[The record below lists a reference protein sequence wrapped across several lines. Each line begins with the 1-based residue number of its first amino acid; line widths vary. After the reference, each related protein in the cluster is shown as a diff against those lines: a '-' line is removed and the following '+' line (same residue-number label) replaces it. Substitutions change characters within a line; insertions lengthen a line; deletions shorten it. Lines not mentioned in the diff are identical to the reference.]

1 MLASN
6 GAPPALGPRLKG
18 TVRKGYNMDR
28 ISYSVERV
36 LQLVRTS
43 FNESLGELSQKVF
56 FQRLWSKLDSL
67 NDPGVV
73 KPSTTPVPDGTIS
86 VIRLRTIYRQLPM
99 RDSSI
104 L

>member
-1 MLASN
+1 
-6 GAPPALGPRLKG
+6 
-18 TVRKGYNMDR
+18 MDR
-28 ISYSVERV
+28 TNYSVERV

-73 KPSTTPVPDGTIS
+73 KPPPHQYQTAGRSLVCNGSRGPNQSPK
-86 VIRLRTIYRQLPM
+86 RQQAT
-99 RDSSI
+99 
-104 L
+104 